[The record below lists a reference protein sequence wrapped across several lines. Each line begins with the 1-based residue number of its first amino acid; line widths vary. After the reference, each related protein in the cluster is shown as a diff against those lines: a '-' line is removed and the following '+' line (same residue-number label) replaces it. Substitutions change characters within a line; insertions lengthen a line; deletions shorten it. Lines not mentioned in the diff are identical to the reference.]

1 MYLTFTAKEDR
12 FGHDVIKSKLNPI
25 LWIGKHKEVFFFYE
39 EPAEDEQNENRL
51 YFAELKLEDDS
62 AELKRKTM
70 SSHTILEQ
78 IDINCTNKRE
88 ITNCAAKKIIQWRH
102 KEAEENHYGIRG
114 IGPQAKIDLIEMDG
128 SKVMVISG
136 RFKQAKTTTE
146 LLAEQDSLDK
156 QCQFNPSEDPAGKVE
171 YKSRGDYTIFF
182 ISMEEQRVIWEIFGG
197 LYFIGF
203 DKEKRIVYADSSSI
217 HVTDW

>member
-1 MYLTFTAKEDR
+1 M
-12 FGHDVIKSKLNPI
+12 
-25 LWIGKHKEVFFFYE
+25 
-39 EPAEDEQNENRL
+39 PAEDEQNENRL

-88 ITNCAAKKIIQWRH
+88 ITNCAAKEIIQERH
-102 KEAEENHYGIRG
+102 KEVDKAR
-114 IGPQAKIDLIEMDG
+114 IGQIIDYIAPQAKIDLIEMDG

-136 RFKQAKTTTE
+136 KFKQAKTTTE

-156 QCQFNPSEDPAGKVE
+156 QHQFNPSEDPAGKGE
-171 YKSRGDYTIFF
+171 RSDDYTILF

-203 DKEKRIVYADSSSI
+203 DKEKRIVYADHNSI
-217 HVTDW
+217 QVTDW